1 MMISRREFALTVP
14 LAAVSV
20 RSLKAAG
27 VDGKW
32 KAEVENPRG
41 VAVIMFDLKSE
52 GEALTGTAGNDN
64 GMTEITDGK
73 VSGDGVSF
81 VQVVTRGNFEMRVK
95 YEGKVMGD
103 ELELTRTMER
113 PAGGRPGGG
122 QGGGRPGGG
131 QGAGGGGGGG
141 RPVTFTAMR
150 VK

>member
-1 MMISRREFALTVP
+1 MISRRELALTVP

-20 RSLKAAG
+20 RRLKAASI
-27 VDGKW
+27 DGKW

-64 GMTEITDGK
+64 GMIEITDGK

-122 QGGGRPGGG
+122 QRPGGG
-131 QGAGGGGGGG
+131 RGGGG
-141 RPVTFTAMR
+141 RPVTFAAMR